1 MRPLHPLH
9 PFDRDTIAVKDKGEL
24 TLDISGGW
32 SINETPNGGYIIALM
47 TRAMDPAGT
56 PEIDLENTSNEGAS
70 QTSCIVTANYLGR
83 CAYEPAKI
91 LVETMGESR
100 TYIRKQARLIQ
111 ADREKIR
118 AMATFVKPGDGSFIT
133 AYESRPETVAPWERC
148 VKVPSM
154 PGYSLFDQ
162 VDMRLD
168 PSSAGWLDGK
178 LSDRS
183 VMKGWIQFRENRVV
197 DLPAITLFADCLPP
211 CVFTSRGMV
220 AWVPTIEFSVNVRQ
234 LPVGRRLKG
243 IFTTRFISGGLVEED
258 GEIWD
263 EQGNLIALSRQIAKY
278 HPIN

>member
-1 MRPLHPLH
+1 MHC
-9 PFDRDTIAVKDKGEL
+9 FDRDTMALGDKGEL

-32 SINETPNGGYIIALM
+32 SINETPNGGYIMALM
-47 TRAMDPAGT
+47 TRAMT
-56 PEIDLENTSNEGAS
+56 PEESLEGDSTKSG
-70 QTSCIVTANYLGR
+70 CIVTANYLGR
-83 CAYEPAKI
+83 CAYEPARI

-100 TYIRKQARLIQ
+100 HYIRKQARLIQ
-111 ADREKIR
+111 GDEEKIR
-118 AMATFVKPGDGSFIT
+118 AMATFIKPGDESFVT
-133 AYESRPETVAPWERC
+133 SYESRPETVAPWEDC
-148 VKVPSM
+148 VQMPSM

-162 VDMRLD
+162 VDIRLD
-168 PSSAGWLDGK
+168 PVSAGWMEGK

-183 VMKGWIQFRENRVV
+183 VMKGWIQFREDRIV

-263 EQGNLIALSRQIAKY
+263 EQDNLIALSRQIAKY